1 LTQGSLKVTPAIDV
15 SKNGRKVRYQL
26 KGIIYHGGYHF
37 TARVVTSQ
45 GDVWYYDGMTT
56 ARECIYE
63 GKLSELTNIRDAE
76 GRKISTV
83 IYSL

>member
-1 LTQGSLKVTPAIDV
+1 VTPTIEMN
-15 SKNGRKVRYQL
+15 KNGKKIKYHL
-26 KGIIYHGGYHF
+26 KGVIYHGGYHF

-56 ARECIYE
+56 AKECRFE
-63 GKLSELTNIRDAE
+63 GRLSDLHNIRVAE